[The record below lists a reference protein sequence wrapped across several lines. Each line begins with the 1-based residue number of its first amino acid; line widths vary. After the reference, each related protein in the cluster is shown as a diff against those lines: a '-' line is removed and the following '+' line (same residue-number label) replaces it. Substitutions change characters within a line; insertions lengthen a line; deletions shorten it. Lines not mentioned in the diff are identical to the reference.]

1 MEDNKE
7 INHHGKKIEVGKTDA
22 EESPKIIN
30 VKGFVAFLTGIVL
43 SISPFQG
50 CTTCRHV

>member
-30 VKGFVAFLTGIVL
+30 VKGFVTFNLAIV
-43 SISPFQG
+43 
-50 CTTCRHV
+50 